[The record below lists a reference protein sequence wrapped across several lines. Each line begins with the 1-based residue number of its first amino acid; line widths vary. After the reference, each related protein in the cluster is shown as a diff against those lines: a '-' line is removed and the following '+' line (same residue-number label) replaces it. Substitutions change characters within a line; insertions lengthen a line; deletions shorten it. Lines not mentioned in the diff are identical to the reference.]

1 MKDKDPN
8 DDELN
13 KDEEDN
19 INEADDSFG
28 LPDLEF
34 NELDEDSAEEESS
47 DSDSENVEESEDS
60 GEQGFPPE
68 EDAEEPYNEDESE
81 VFDAEEEEEPPKT
94 SYVPPKPESNT
105 PKIIAF
111 LIIVVLATAG
121 IWYFGF
127 YRPKAAAEEKA
138 RIEAA
143 DKKAKAD
150 ALAAEKKR
158 AEEERLAAEQSA
170 NEAADEDE
178 QASQESTFTTISES
192 TGRYYIVIE
201 SFVDSDM
208 AADHGKDLATKGF
221 STALLSPQG
230 KRKFHR
236 LTVGDFDTFVAAQEE
251 ANKLKA
257 EFGEDLWVLKY

>member
-34 NELDEDSAEEESS
+34 NELDEEAAEEEST
-47 DSDSENVEESEDS
+47 DSEAENVEDS
-60 GEQGFPPE
+60 GDSSEEEFPPE
-68 EDAEEPYNEDESE
+68 EDADEPFNEDESE
-81 VFDAEEEEEPPKT
+81 VFDAVEEEAPKPA
-94 SYVPPKPESNT
+94 YVPPKPESNT

-111 LIIVVLATAG
+111 LIIVVVATAG

-143 DKKAKAD
+143 DMKAKAD

-158 AEEERLAAEQSA
+158 EEERLAAEQLA

-178 QASQESTFTTISES
+178 QASQESAFTTISES

>member
-13 KDEEDN
+13 KDQEDN

-34 NELDEDSAEEESS
+34 NELDEESAEEEPTH
-47 DSDSENVEESEDS
+47 SDSEDADETAESSDEVEATESYAEEESE
-60 GEQGFPPE
+60 
-68 EDAEEPYNEDESE
+68 AYNA
-81 VFDAEEEEEPPKT
+81 VEEEAEPPKP
-94 SYVPPKPESNT
+94 SYVPPEPESNA

-111 LIIVVLATAG
+111 VVIVVIATVA

-127 YRPKAAAEEKA
+127 YRPQVAAEKA

-143 DKKAKAD
+143 DNKAKAD

-158 AEEERLAAEQSA
+158 AAEQRLAAEEA
-170 NEAADEDE
+170 VNEAADVDE
-178 QASQESTFTTISES
+178 QASQESIFSTISES

-208 AADHGKDLATKGF
+208 AADYGKELATKGF

-236 LTVGDFDTFVAAQEE
+236 LTVGDYETFVAAQEE
-251 ANKLKA
+251 ANRLKA

>member
-13 KDEEDN
+13 KGEEDN

-34 NELDEDSAEEESS
+34 NKLDEESEEEST
-47 DSDSENVEESEDS
+47 DSEAENVEKSEEESQE
-60 GEQGFPPE
+60 EFPPE
-68 EDAEEPYNEDESE
+68 ESDEPLDEDESN
-81 VFDAEEEEEPPKT
+81 VFDAFEDEIEEPRT
-94 SYVPPKPESNT
+94 AYVPPKPESMA

-111 LIIVVLATAG
+111 LVIIVLVGAG

-127 YRPKAAAEEKA
+127 YAPEIAAAE
-138 RIEAA
+138 
-143 DKKAKAD
+143 KAKFEEAD
-150 ALAAEKKR
+150 RVAKAAALAAEKRR
-158 AEEERLAAEQSA
+158 AEEQRLAAEEA
-170 NEAADEDE
+170 VNEAADVDE
-178 QASQESTFTTISES
+178 QTSQESVFTTISES

-208 AADHGKDLATKGF
+208 AADYGKDLATKGF

-230 KRKFHR
+230 KKKFHR

>member
-34 NELDEDSAEEESS
+34 NELDEESAEEEST
-47 DSDSENVEESEDS
+47 DSEAENVEESEDR
-60 GEQGFPPE
+60 GEAEFPPE
-68 EDAEEPYNEDESE
+68 EDAEEPYNENESE
-81 VFDAEEEEEPPKT
+81 VFDAVEEEAPMG
-94 SYVPPKPESNT
+94 SYVPPKPESNA

-111 LIIVVLATAG
+111 LIIIVLATAG

-143 DKKAKAD
+143 DRKAKAD
-150 ALAAEKKR
+150 ALAAEKKK
-158 AEEERLAAEQSA
+158 AAEERLAAEQSA

-178 QASQESTFTTISES
+178 QASQESAFTTISES

-230 KRKFHR
+230 KRKLHR

>member
-13 KDEEDN
+13 KDQEDN

-34 NELDEDSAEEESS
+34 NELDEESAEEEPTH
-47 DSDSENVEESEDS
+47 SDSEDADETEDSSDEEETTESYVEEESEAD
-60 GEQGFPPE
+60 
-68 EDAEEPYNEDESE
+68 DA
-81 VFDAEEEEEPPKT
+81 VEEEEPAKPA
-94 SYVPPKPESNT
+94 YVPPKPESNA

-111 LIIVVLATAG
+111 LVIVVVATVA

-127 YRPKAAAEEKA
+127 YRPQVAAEKA

-143 DKKAKAD
+143 NQKAEAD
-150 ALAAEKKR
+150 ALTAEKKR
-158 AEEERLAAEQSA
+158 EEEQRLAAEQA
-170 NEAADEDE
+170 VNEAADVDE
-178 QASQESTFTTISES
+178 QASQESIFSTISES

-208 AADHGKDLATKGF
+208 AADYGNELATKGF

-236 LTVGDFDTFVAAQEE
+236 LTVGDYETFVAAQEE
-251 ANKLKA
+251 ANRLKA

>member
-28 LPDLEF
+28 LPDLDF
-34 NELDEDSAEEESS
+34 NELDEESAEEEPTHS
-47 DSDSENVEESEDS
+47 DAD
-60 GEQGFPPE
+60 
-68 EDAEEPYNEDESE
+68 DAEETEESSDEEKAVEPYDEEESGE
-81 VFDAEEEEEPPKT
+81 FTEEEEEAPKPA
-94 SYVPPKPESNT
+94 YVPPKPESNT

-111 LIIVVLATAG
+111 LVIVIVATAG

-127 YRPKAAAEEKA
+127 YRPKAAAAEKA
-138 RIEAA
+138 RIEEA
-143 DKKAKAD
+143 DRVAKAA

-158 AEEERLAAEQSA
+158 AEEQRLAAEQA
-170 NEAADEDE
+170 VNEAADVDE
-178 QASQESTFTTISES
+178 QASQESAFTTISES

>member
-13 KDEEDN
+13 KGEEDN

-34 NELDEDSAEEESS
+34 NKLDEESEEEST
-47 DSDSENVEESEDS
+47 DSEAENVEESEEGS
-60 GEQGFPPE
+60 QEEFPPE
-68 EDAEEPYNEDESE
+68 EDDEPFSEDEAA
-81 VFDAEEEEEPPKT
+81 VFDALEEVKQPRAA
-94 SYVPPKPESNT
+94 YVPPKPESIA

-127 YRPKAAAEEKA
+127 YRPKAAAAEKA
-138 RIEAA
+138 RFEQA
-143 DKKAKAD
+143 DRVAKAA

-158 AEEERLAAEQSA
+158 AEEQRLAAEQA
-170 NEAADEDE
+170 VNEAADVDE
-178 QASQESTFTTISES
+178 QASQESAFTTISES

-208 AADHGKDLATKGF
+208 ATDYGKGLATKGI